1 MKREWLAFI
10 LGLVMSSLFG
20 LGAWLMM
27 PKSENYTLY
36 YHQVGIYAN
45 QSNAQNAISQ
55 LASIGIDGYALHKDN
70 QDYIICGLVLDHDES
85 DVIAASLSGA
95 GMPVLEKQVTIDEET
110 KTKLENGE
118 IETVIETIG
127 AD

>member
-10 LGLVMSSLFG
+10 LGLVVSSLFG
-20 LGAWLMM
+20 LSAWLLM
-27 PKSENYTLY
+27 PESQNYTLY

-45 QSNAQNAISQ
+45 ANNANNAISQ
-55 LASIGIDGYALHKDN
+55 LQSIGIDGYALHKDN
-70 QDYIICGLVLDHDES
+70 QDYIICGLVLDQAES
-85 DVIAASLSGA
+85 DVIASSLSGA
-95 GMPVLEKQVTIDEET
+95 GMPVLEKHLTIDEET

-118 IETVIETIG
+118 IEAVIETMG